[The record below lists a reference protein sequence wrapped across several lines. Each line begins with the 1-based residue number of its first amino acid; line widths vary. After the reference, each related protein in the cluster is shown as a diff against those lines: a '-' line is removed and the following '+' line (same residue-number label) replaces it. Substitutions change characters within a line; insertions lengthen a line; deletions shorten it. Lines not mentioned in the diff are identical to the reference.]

1 MDLVLSQIPEKASIE
16 KSVFSTYIEQF
27 DDEDKKSKASV
38 FVEIEAARK
47 KVNEVKAFDTMLFDK
62 DD

>member
-1 MDLVLSQIPEKASIE
+1 
-16 KSVFSTYIEQF
+16 VFSTYIEQF